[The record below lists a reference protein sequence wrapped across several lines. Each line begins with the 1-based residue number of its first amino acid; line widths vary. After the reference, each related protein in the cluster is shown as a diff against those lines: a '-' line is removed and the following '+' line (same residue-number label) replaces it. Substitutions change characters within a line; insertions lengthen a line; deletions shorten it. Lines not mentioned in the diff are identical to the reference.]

1 MYKGQVIHLG
11 LIAARLRKGEFD
23 RVSGRAAPYL
33 ATKLQCGSTQIPS
46 EWINKLLTGEEPPAY
61 EILLELDKNRESHLL
76 IEEGGETCL
85 PVWIGGRVSLMI
97 SEPERRILRAQRGL
111 PIILHSE
118 EE

>member
-1 MYKGQVIHLG
+1 M
-11 LIAARLRKGEFD
+11 
-23 RVSGRAAPYL
+23 
-33 ATKLQCGSTQIPS
+33 
-46 EWINKLLTGEEPPAY
+46 
-61 EILLELDKNRESHLL
+61 NRGSHLL
-76 IEEGGETCL
+76 IEENGETCL